1 MFILRPICSHEGRLK
16 DTRLKQAGQIERLQK
31 ISSKNACL
39 TADWMSRLK
48 KAQDLAICWLD
59 KIHITRE
66 ETDMER
72 KQKPNHTGRAVLKA
86 LADSSP
92 LGALIKARVFLCRQP
107 GLSSGS
113 SCLSLQGLGIL
124 NMHHLTVTDKIDFK
138 AKRIQK
144 DNNRYIVLI
153 P

>member
-1 MFILRPICSHEGRLK
+1 MKTDWRTQDWRKQDRQRDYRKYPLK
-16 DTRLKQAGQIERLQK
+16 MPV
-31 ISSKNACL
+31 L

-48 KAQDLAICWLD
+48 KAQDPAICWLD

-66 ETDMER
+66 ETDTER
-72 KQKPNHTGRAVLKA
+72 KQKSNHTGRAVLKA

-113 SCLSLQGLGIL
+113 SCLSRQGLGII

-144 DNNRYIVLI
+144 DNNCYIVLI